1 MFVLGLTS
9 KPGDLQSDL
18 DQDGKWSQ
26 NVLTGVVERLLFPI
40 LTLVK
45 GVELVRP
52 LDPDLVLVGNVGLF
66 VTGLIL
72 VPFCVVAPD
81 ILGAKLDAGLLGGWT
96 DESDQSLDIDDS
108 TKIRKTIFLQ
118 VSEVVFGS

>member
-1 MFVLGLTS
+1 M
-9 KPGDLQSDL
+9 
-18 DQDGKWSQ
+18 
-26 NVLTGVVERLLFPI
+26 VERLFLPI

-52 LDPDLVLVGNVGLF
+52 LDPDLVLVGNVSLF

-72 VPFCVVAPD
+72 VSFCVVAPD
-81 ILGAKLDAGLLGGWT
+81 ILGAKLNAGLLGGWT
-96 DESDQSLDIDDS
+96 SDQSLNIDDS
-108 TKIRKTIFLQ
+108 TKIQKTIFLQ